1 MAFRD
6 VPIRLCL
13 FYRDRGRVNLRA
25 HRDYTYNALL
35 RREHRKSNG
44 IDIESWQDVTV
55 ANCAVYCG
63 DAPPMEVR
71 CNWSLQS
78 QLEEDTTNVSD

>member
-1 MAFRD
+1 MFQFGYACFTET
-6 VPIRLCL
+6 VAVSIS
-13 FYRDRGRVNLRA
+13 A
-25 HRDYTYNALL
+25 HTAIIPTMCVL